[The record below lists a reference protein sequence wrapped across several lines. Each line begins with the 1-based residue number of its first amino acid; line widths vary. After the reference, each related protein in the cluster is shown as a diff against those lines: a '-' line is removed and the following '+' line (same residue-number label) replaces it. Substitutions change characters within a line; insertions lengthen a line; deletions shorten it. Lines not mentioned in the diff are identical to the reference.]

1 MGLYPWPQLGN
12 ACKASPATADLRT
25 GIPEQSY
32 GLRAV
37 LFLTHLRQQPAQLI
51 EQRRGLVGF
60 AALRQQPF
68 DLLIEA
74 ALVLLGLRYEPA
86 VQFPAGP
93 DRDCHALG
101 LRHSNSPRIFN
112 LMQIAASLAPG
123 QRSRRCVKSCC

>member
-93 DRDCHALG
+93 DRDGHG
-101 LRHSNSPRIFN
+101 LTHGRCRCSR
-112 LMQIAASLAPG
+112 ASRSAI
-123 QRSRRCVKSCC
+123 RSRTSSGLSRR